1 MGMRDR
7 VLKSVSF
14 LKGKGIERVDVG
26 IILGSGL
33 GGEVRGAEI
42 ILSYSDIPGFPVSTV
57 EGHKGEL
64 LFLKRKEKKI
74 LIFSG
79 RFHYYEGYDISEV
92 VYPVRVLGLL
102 GGRLLIVTNAAGGVS
117 DKVKQGDI
125 VLIEDHIHLIPANP
139 LRGEVG
145 LEFGERFIPMVNA
158 YDKNLREFALEFA
171 TKKGLSL
178 KCGVYLSLQGPSF
191 ETLAEYKMVK
201 ILGADMVGMSTTPEV
216 IAARQMNIKVL
227 GFSVITNEGKP
238 GLAERTD
245 HKEVIK
251 VAREKGKILLDF
263 ILELLDEIDL
273 Q

>member
-1 MGMRDR
+1 MSIKNR

-14 LKGKGIERVDVG
+14 LKDKGIEKVDVG
-26 IILGSGL
+26 VILGSGL
-33 GGEVRGAEI
+33 GSEVEEVEI
-42 ILSYSDIPGFPVSTV
+42 TLSYSDIPGFPISTV
-57 EGHKGEL
+57 EGHKGEV
-64 LFLKRKEKKI
+64 LFLKRKGKRI

-102 GGRLLIVTNAAGGVS
+102 GGKLLIVTNAAGGVS
-117 DKVKQGDI
+117 DRVKQGDI
-125 VLIEDHIHLIPANP
+125 VLIDDHIHLIPANP
-139 LRGEVG
+139 LRGEAG
-145 LEFGERFIPMVNA
+145 LEFGERFVPMVNA
-158 YDKNLREFALEFA
+158 YDKNLKEFVLEFA
-171 TKKGLSL
+171 AKNGLSL
-178 KCGVYLSLQGPSF
+178 KRGIYLSLQGPSF

-216 IAARQMNIKVL
+216 IAARQMGIKVL

-245 HKEVIK
+245 HKKVIE